1 MIDAIKHNE
10 RRESFRRKSDRQFL
24 ISISMMFALVFLLG
38 ASIGYYEASREAME
52 KFKAYDLDTRGGLS
66 SRRGPDVEN

>member
-10 RRESFRRKSDRQFL
+10 RRESSRRKSDIQFL

-38 ASIGYYEASREAME
+38 ASIGYYYASREAM
-52 KFKAYDLDTRGGLS
+52 
-66 SRRGPDVEN
+66 